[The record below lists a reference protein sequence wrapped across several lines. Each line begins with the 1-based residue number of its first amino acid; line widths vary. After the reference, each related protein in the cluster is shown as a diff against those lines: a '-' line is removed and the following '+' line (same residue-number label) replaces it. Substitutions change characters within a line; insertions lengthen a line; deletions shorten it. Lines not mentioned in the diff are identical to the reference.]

1 MIVPAAIILPLASG
15 TAPAAKGVI
24 MEMVDSSQKAD
35 ALSGIALVETA
46 ATVGTLSAFG
56 QLFAHLSAVGK
67 PNLVFIANGV
77 STACHT
83 NDTDLWLT
91 RVSHCCKA
99 LALLAFTI
107 FIFAQLPRAGKAGGV

>member
-1 MIVPAAIILPLASG
+1 
-15 TAPAAKGVI
+15 
-24 MEMVDSSQKAD
+24 MEMVDSSAKAD

-77 STACHT
+77 SYRASDRTIE
-83 NDTDLWLT
+83 DERLI
-91 RVSHCCKA
+91 RVSRCYKA

-107 FIFAQLPRAGKAGGV
+107 FIFAQLPRVGKAGGV